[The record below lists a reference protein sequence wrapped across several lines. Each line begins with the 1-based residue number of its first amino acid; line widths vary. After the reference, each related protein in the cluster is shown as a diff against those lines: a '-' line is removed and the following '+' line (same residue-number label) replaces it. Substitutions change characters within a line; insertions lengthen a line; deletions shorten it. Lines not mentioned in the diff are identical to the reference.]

1 MTSHTR
7 RRLMDRK
14 IIELLITGV
23 GVNKLARTL
32 HVGKNRIRA
41 LRRKAEEA
49 GYIIADGRRGEV
61 ALPPYPERVFP
72 DPADKRS
79 VKSSEA
85 DKFLEPHHAWMKD
98 RLSVGWHAVTVFE
111 ELPASRLTRASFYR
125 YLVRHKLTGWVKIS
139 RRY

>member
-14 IIELLITGV
+14 IVEFLITGT
-23 GVNKLARTL
+23 GINEITRTL
-32 HVGKNRIRA
+32 HVGKNRIRE

-49 GYIIADGRRGEV
+49 GYIGAYGQRGEV

-79 VKSSEA
+79 LKSSDAGELL
-85 DKFLEPHHAWMKD
+85 DPHRAWMED
-98 RLSVGWHAVTVFE
+98 RLSPTSAVINKKCLFFQHYA
-111 ELPASRLTRASFYR
+111 L
-125 YLVRHKLTGWVKIS
+125 
-139 RRY
+139 